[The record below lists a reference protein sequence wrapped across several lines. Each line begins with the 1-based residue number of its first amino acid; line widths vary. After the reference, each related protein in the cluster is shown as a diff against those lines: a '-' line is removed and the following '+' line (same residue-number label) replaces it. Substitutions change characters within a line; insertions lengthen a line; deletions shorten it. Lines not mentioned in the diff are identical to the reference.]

1 MSNKPSH
8 TPARSP
14 RREQSTHSPG
24 GHRQERLEHILL
36 DEVQWLIREEAR
48 DAALVGVRVVSV
60 SLSPDGGHARIGY
73 AVEAQLNQESEVERR
88 SKEALDRAAGFL
100 RARLAAGLDLKRT
113 PKLSFVFMG
122 VVELGTSSSA
132 TGGHECLE

>member
-1 MSNKPSH
+1 MSNKPSR
-8 TPARSP
+8 TPARRP

-48 DAALVGVRVVSV
+48 DAALAGVRIVSV

-73 AVEAQLNQESEVERR
+73 AVEAQLSHEKEAGPR
-88 SKEALDRAAGFL
+88 SKDALERAAGFL
-100 RARLAAGLDLKRT
+100 RARLASGLDLKRT

-122 VVELGTSSSA
+122 AVEPGEPSSE
-132 TGGHECLE
+132 TGGHQ